1 MPKYVFTFGGFHINN
16 TMAAHTDTDWV
27 YFTVKA
33 GKTVIGPR
41 HQKIGD
47 LNNGDYVLNWPVGP
61 VEINDNDSWLM
72 TYQIVNNG
80 HDDDAAQLEK
90 DQKIAGEIGAGV
102 AAVAG
107 AINVGAGAVVAA
119 IAGIVEG
126 IIQIFKGIDCDG
138 VVLSD
143 TVAGAGSL
151 LESMTSTNV
160 FHKETRSYTGPKTPS
175 GCGSDAEYT
184 ATWSIDRQPAWHG
197 WEDVGGEVTAGP
209 AVASWAVN
217 RLDLFARGTDNALH
231 HRRWW
236 DGSWN
241 EWGKVINGTFKGSPA
256 AVSWGPERI
265 DVCVLGNDDHIGH
278 MWWNGSKW
286 NGWEDMGGTFS
297 SDPAVASWGPNR
309 LDLFAKGMDNSP
321 YHKAWN
327 GSQWSGWQ
335 KLPGYFQDAPA
346 AVSWGNER
354 VDLFVHGNTGHV
366 GHYWW
371 G

>member
-126 IIQIFKGIDCDG
+126 IIQIFKGFRLRRRRPERHSRRSWITAGEHDFYERLSQGNALVHGAQDPLGLRERRRVYGHVVDRSAACVARLGGCRGRGNSGTGRG
-138 VVLSD
+138 VL
-143 TVAGAGSL
+143 
-151 LESMTSTNV
+151 
-160 FHKETRSYTGPKTPS
+160 
-175 GCGSDAEYT
+175 
-184 ATWSIDRQPAWHG
+184 
-197 WEDVGGEVTAGP
+197 GGEP
-209 AVASWAVN
+209 A
-217 RLDLFARGTDNALH
+217 
-231 HRRWW
+231 
-236 DGSWN
+236 
-241 EWGKVINGTFKGSPA
+241 
-256 AVSWGPERI
+256 
-265 DVCVLGNDDHIGH
+265 
-278 MWWNGSKW
+278 
-286 NGWEDMGGTFS
+286 
-297 SDPAVASWGPNR
+297 
-309 LDLFAKGMDNSP
+309 
-321 YHKAWN
+321 
-327 GSQWSGWQ
+327 
-335 KLPGYFQDAPA
+335 
-346 AVSWGNER
+346 
-354 VDLFVHGNTGHV
+354 
-366 GHYWW
+366 
-371 G
+371 